1 MKTTTD
7 FDNAPSWAPFNP
19 LSMARA
25 GLLLLCLAAAGSKAQ
40 TYTILHEFGTNES
53 GVWPQ
58 GALVQGANGTLYG
71 ATQAGGVA
79 NQGQVFRIRPDGG
92 GYASLRDFGGSDGAS
107 LTGTLLLSGTI
118 LYGTTGNGG
127 VSNSGTVFRLN
138 TDGSDFAV
146 LKSFTGSNGASP
158 TAGLCVTAGMLY
170 GTTTSGGVSNSGT
183 VFQLKTDGS
192 GFTVLKAFTGSDGAS
207 PRAGLCLA
215 AGMLYGTTASGGV
228 SNSGT
233 VFQLKTD
240 GSGFA
245 VLKAFTG
252 SDGASP
258 TAGLCVAAGMLY
270 GTTGSGRISS
280 RGTVFRLST
289 AGSDFTLLREFTG
302 SDGAYPIGDLVL
314 SGDTLYGRTA
324 LGVMTAQSSGNGV
337 LFKLKTDGND
347 FAVIR
352 NFTPEEEPASAHDSL
367 FYLPGLLVSGTT
379 LYATSPHGGVGA
391 LGTLFQLNT
400 DGSGYLVL
408 KQFTAGDGRG
418 PYSGLAQGDD
428 GVLYGTTSGGG
439 TADCG
444 AVFKVHS
451 DGSGYTLL
459 KQFNGTDGKN
469 PEAGLAGGGATLY
482 GTTCYGAISNYGTL
496 FKINTDGS
504 GYSPLKTFTSYD
516 DGVLPATVPVLSSST
531 LYGGLNYGKIFYIN
545 TDGSGYGFLPIETS
559 GGLPRSVLL
568 DGATLYGTEM
578 EGGPSY
584 YSGMVYKI
592 NTDGSGLTVLK
603 AMGGDVGGWPTGP
616 LVLAGKTLYGTAYGS
631 GTYYCGTVFKV
642 NTDGTGFSVLK
653 QFTGGSDGGY
663 PEAGLVLCGDTLYG
677 TAARGGS
684 SGSGIVFKIK
694 TSGLDF
700 VVLKDFSGSD
710 GRYPYGNLVLSGTN
724 LCGTTMYGGS
734 LDEGVAFKLSVPAIL
749 PVIFAPPAS
758 QTAEAEST
766 VSLAVSAGGALPLTY
781 QWCFNATSTVCV
793 STNHVLTLP
802 NVQPLQA
809 GTYSVVV
816 INTFGA
822 VTSAPAM
829 LNVIAAV
836 ERRPVPGVKVAGETA
851 SLLNVDYADSLN
863 PAPNWTTLGSVSLT
877 GTSQYCFDVTVP
889 LPPQRFYRAWQTGTP
904 SVLPSLGLPGMVP
917 AITLTGN
924 MGDSLRLD
932 YINQFGPI
940 DAWVT
945 LDTVTLTNTSQLYFD
960 VSAPGQPQRLYRLV
974 QVP

>member
-7 FDNAPSWAPFNP
+7 FNNARSWAPFE
-19 LSMARA
+19 SFSIAQV
-25 GLLLLCLAAAGSKAQ
+25 GLLLLCLAATDSEAQ
-40 TYTILHEFGTNES
+40 NYTILHEFGTNES

-58 GALVQGANGTLYG
+58 GALVQGADATLYG
-71 ATQAGGVA
+71 TTQAGGVA
-79 NQGQVFRIRPDGG
+79 NQGQVFRIRPDGS
-92 GYASLRDFGGSDGAS
+92 GYASLRDFSGSDGAS
-107 LTGTLLLSGTI
+107 PTGELLLSGTV
-118 LYGTTGNGG
+118 LYGTTG
-127 VSNSGTVFRLN
+127 
-138 TDGSDFAV
+138 A
-146 LKSFTGSNGASP
+146 
-158 TAGLCVTAGMLY
+158 
-170 GTTTSGGVSNSGT
+170 GGVSNSGT
-183 VFQLKTDGS
+183 VFQLNTDGS

-215 AGMLYGTTASGGV
+215 AGMLYGTTVSGGV
-228 SNSGT
+228 SDNGT

-252 SDGASP
+252 SDGAMP

-270 GTTGSGRISS
+270 GTTAGFGGISS
-280 RGTVFRLST
+280 RGTVFRLNT
-289 AGSDFTLLREFTG
+289 DGSGFTLLKEFAR
-302 SDGAYPIGDLVL
+302 SDGAYPIGNLVL
-314 SGDTLYGRTA
+314 SGDTLYGRA
-324 LGVMTAQSSGNGV
+324 AWGGMTTQSSGNGV

-352 NFTPEEEPASAHDSL
+352 NFTPEEEPASGADSL
-367 FYLPGLLVSGTT
+367 FDLAGLLVSGTR

-408 KQFTAGDGRG
+408 KQFTAGDGRA

-439 TADCG
+439 TSDCG
-444 AVFKVHS
+444 TVFKVHS

-459 KQFNGTDGKN
+459 KQFNGSDGRE
-469 PEAGLAGGGATLY
+469 PEAGLAVDGTTLY
-482 GTTCYGAISNYGTL
+482 GTTCYGGISNAGTL
-496 FKINTDGS
+496 FTINTDGS
-504 GYSPLKTFTSYD
+504 GYSLLKTFTAYD
-516 DGVLPATVPVLSSST
+516 DGLYPATVPVISGTT
-531 LYGGLNYGKIFYIN
+531 LYGGLNNGKIFYIN

-559 GGLPRSVLL
+559 GGIPRSVLL
-568 DGATLYGTEM
+568 DGSTIYGTEM

-584 YSGMVYKI
+584 YDGMVYKI

-603 AMGGDVGGWPTGP
+603 TMGGDAGRWPNGP
-616 LVLAGKTLYGTAYGS
+616 LVLAGKTLYGTAYAR

-663 PEAGLVLCGDTLYG
+663 PEAGLVLRGDTLYG

-684 SGSGIVFKIK
+684 SDSGIVFRIK

-700 VVLKDFSGSD
+700 VVLKNFSGSD

-724 LCGTTMYGGS
+724 LCGTTMYGGP
-734 LDEGVAFKLSVPAIL
+734 LDKGVAFKLSVPAIL
-749 PVIFAPPAS
+749 PVIFAPLAS
-758 QTAEAEST
+758 QTAEAAST
-766 VSLAVSAGGALPLTY
+766 VSLVVSADGVLPLTY
-781 QWCFNATSTVCV
+781 QWFFNSTNNVGV
-793 STNHVLTLP
+793 STNYVLTLL
-802 NVQPLQA
+802 NIQPGQA

-816 INTFGA
+816 TNTFGA
-822 VTSAPAM
+822 VTSSPAM
-829 LNVIAAV
+829 LQVIPPV
-836 ERRPVPGVKVAGETA
+836 ERRPVPGVKVTGETA
-851 SLLNVDYADSLN
+851 SLLNVDYADSLSS
-863 PAPNWTTLGSVSLT
+863 APTWAMLGSVSLT
-877 GTSQYCFDVTVP
+877 STSQYYFDLTLP

-904 SVLPSLGLPGMVP
+904 GVIPSLDLHMVP

-924 MGDSLRLD
+924 IGNSLRLD

-960 VSAPGQPQRLYRLV
+960 VSAPGQPQRLYRLT